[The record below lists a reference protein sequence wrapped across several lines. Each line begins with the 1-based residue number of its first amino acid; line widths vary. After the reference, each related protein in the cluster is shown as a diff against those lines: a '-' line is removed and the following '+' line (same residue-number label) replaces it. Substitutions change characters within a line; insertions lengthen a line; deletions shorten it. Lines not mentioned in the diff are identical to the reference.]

1 MNGQTLSLRRRV
13 YNRGMRALV
22 WLCAGLTCALLVF
35 LIGYIFCR
43 GIPGLTW
50 ELLSGQTS
58 YIKNTIGILPNI
70 LNTLY
75 IILVAMVIVL
85 PLGVGAAIY
94 LTEYA
99 ENRRLVSFI
108 EFAAETLTGIPSI
121 IFGLVGMLFF
131 VQKMNLQAGVLAGG
145 LTLVVMILPTI
156 LRTTQESLKTVPQS
170 YREGALGLGAGKW
183 RMVRTVVLPNA
194 IDGIVTGCILAVGRI
209 VGESAALLYTAGFGL
224 VLNDFFTALH
234 SSSATLTVAL
244 YVYANERGETAVAF
258 SIATILMLLTLL
270 INLDVSIAIPEHEIT
285 AFIGPSGC
293 GKSTFLRT
301 LNRMNDLIPGVKL
314 SGEVDFHGQDLYGSS
329 VDPTWLRKQIGMVF
343 QKANPFPMSIYD
355 NVAYGP
361 RTHGIRNRVKL
372 DEIVESSLRSAAIWD
387 EVKDRLK
394 KSALGLS
401 GGQQQRLC
409 IARALAVEPE
419 VLLMDESTSALD
431 PISTS
436 KIEDLAAELKS
447 QYTVV
452 MVTHNMQQAAR
463 ISDNTAFFLLG
474 ELVEFG
480 KTEQLF
486 STPADKRTE
495 DYITGR
501 FG

>member
-1 MNGQTLSLRRRV
+1 MDDRKLSPRRRA
-13 YNRGMRALV
+13 YDTGMRALV
-22 WLCAGLTCALLVF
+22 WLCVGLTCALLVF
-35 LIGYIFCR
+35 LIGYIFYR
-43 GIPGLTW
+43 GIPCLTW

-58 YIKNTIGILPNI
+58 YLKNTIGILPNI

-99 ENRRLVSFI
+99 ENKKLVGLI

-131 VQKMNLQAGVLAGG
+131 VQKMNLQAGILAGG

-224 VLNDFFTALH
+224 VLNGFIKSLH

-258 SIATILMLLTLL
+258 SIAAILMLLTLL
-270 INLDVSIAIPEHEIT
+270 INL
-285 AFIGPSGC
+285 
-293 GKSTFLRT
+293 
-301 LNRMNDLIPGVKL
+301 
-314 SGEVDFHGQDLYGSS
+314 
-329 VDPTWLRKQIGMVF
+329 
-343 QKANPFPMSIYD
+343 
-355 NVAYGP
+355 
-361 RTHGIRNRVKL
+361 
-372 DEIVESSLRSAAIWD
+372 SAAFLGR
-387 EVKDRLK
+387 KLK
-394 KSALGLS
+394 K
-401 GGQQQRLC
+401 
-409 IARALAVEPE
+409 
-419 VLLMDESTSALD
+419 
-431 PISTS
+431 
-436 KIEDLAAELKS
+436 
-447 QYTVV
+447 
-452 MVTHNMQQAAR
+452 N
-463 ISDNTAFFLLG
+463 
-474 ELVEFG
+474 
-480 KTEQLF
+480 
-486 STPADKRTE
+486 
-495 DYITGR
+495 
-501 FG
+501 